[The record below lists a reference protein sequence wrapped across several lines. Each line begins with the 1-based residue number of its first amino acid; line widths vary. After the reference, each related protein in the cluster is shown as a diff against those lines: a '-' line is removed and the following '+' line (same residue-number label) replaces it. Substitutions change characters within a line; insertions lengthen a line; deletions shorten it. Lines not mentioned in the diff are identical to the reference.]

1 MAVTATP
8 NRTAIQFIQRYL
20 TMKATIAALVL
31 AVAGLTLSSCAS
43 KNPPPPQPSVD
54 MGYSST
60 K

>member
-1 MAVTATP
+1 
-8 NRTAIQFIQRYL
+8 
-20 TMKATIAALVL
+20 MKATIAALVL

-54 MGYSST
+54 MGMHSS